1 MIITLTHR
9 IAVATMEA
17 RCKMPIPSD
26 KELKVCVFCKKS
38 VANLAT
44 HIINQHPSIA
54 EQLEE
59 KSDFTRNPT
68 SEGQS
73 SPQISRPFS
82 QNAPISTIG
91 REVDDAVRT
100 AINIKLLK
108 MLEANPD
115 MSIKQLKEMVDPAP
129 VPSIK
134 DKLEEYKLLKDLFG
148 GKEIIQEEGSG
159 SNQWLEIIGA
169 ALPIV
174 KEMLPSRK
182 KQLEENKNDG
192 NGRIE
197 EGSIRT
203 IKPICEEITG
213 DPTEPGSTS
222 EEPGDPVEEQQ

>member
-1 MIITLTHR
+1 MT
-9 IAVATMEA
+9 
-17 RCKMPIPSD
+17 IPTD
-26 KELKVCVFCKKS
+26 KPLKECPYCLKS
-38 VANLAT
+38 VSNLGL
-44 HIINQHPSIA
+44 HIINQHPSILQ
-54 EQLEE
+54 QLEE
-59 KSDFTRNPT
+59 KSDFTPRNIA

-73 SPQISRPFS
+73 SPQISRSFS
-82 QNAPISTIG
+82 QNTPVSMIG

-129 VPSIK
+129 APSIK

-182 KQLEENKNDG
+182 QKLEEQKNDG

-203 IKPICEEITG
+203 IKPIQEEAPG
-213 DPTEPGSTS
+213 DPTESGSIS
-222 EEPGDPVEEQQ
+222 EESGNPVEEQ